1 MPHHRS
7 WRENAFTFALFACV
21 QFFVLTLLAMLVYPG
36 GTIADPTAP
45 RYSFFHNF
53 FSDLGRTHAPAGG
66 PNTASF
72 WMFTVALTLAGAG
85 LILYFVASL
94 GFFKERLAARLLS
107 WLGCLFGVA
116 SGIGFI
122 GVALAPADRILAVH
136 GWFVLLAFQAFL
148 PAVLAF
154 TGAILLTR
162 GYPRRYAL
170 VNLAFAALLAGYV
183 VLLRA
188 GPSLRSPEGLVV
200 QAAGQKAIVYAALV
214 TTFLQAWGARRLVRA
229 GIHRIAG

>member
-1 MPHHRS
+1 MTPNRS
-7 WRENAFTFALFACV
+7 WREHAFNFAIFACV

-36 GTIADPTAP
+36 GTIADPSAP

-53 FSDLGRTHAPAGG
+53 FSDLGRTHAPAGQ
-66 PNTASF
+66 PNTASCLL
-72 WMFTVALTLAGAG
+72 FTVALTLAGAG
-85 LILYFVASL
+85 LILFFVASL
-94 GFFKERLAARLLS
+94 GFFRERLAARLLS

-116 SGIGFI
+116 SGIGFV
-122 GVALAPADRILAVH
+122 GAAFAPADRNLAIH

-154 TGAILLTR
+154 AGAILLTR

-188 GPSLRSPEGLVV
+188 GPSFTSANGLVV
-200 QAAGQKAIVYAALV
+200 QAAGQKTIVYAALV
-214 TTFLQAWGARRLVRA
+214 TTFIQAWGARR
-229 GIHRIAG
+229 IHRITAP